1 MAHHAD
7 RQRRVRRAGARSA
20 SSSASSE
27 AEARRSHRD
36 AVRLASRWATG
47 GSLSFL
53 FHSSHG
59 GIACAT
65 VLAATATTTAVLA
78 TAKQL
83 FLPGHKRDCRRR
95 RLTPGPLKR
104 GPPSYLL
111 TATCTDAAG
120 VAGALLLAN
129 ERLARLCR
137 GVTGGHCSREPSE
150 NETG

>member
-1 MAHHAD
+1 MVMTAG
-7 RQRRVRRAGARSA
+7 RAALARF
-20 SSSASSE
+20 
-27 AEARRSHRD
+27 
-36 AVRLASRWATG
+36 LASRQVFWPAHLRLEGRGDASRRATG
-47 GSLSFL
+47 GSLAFL

-65 VLAATATTTAVLA
+65 ALAATATTTAVLA
-78 TAKQL
+78 MAKHL

-95 RLTPGPLKR
+95 RLTPGPLQR
-104 GPPSYLL
+104 GPSSYLL